1 MMRSE
6 APVATHHAQAQ
17 RVALA
22 TVTGAAVFAMVL
34 VAAFAAEWQQARQ
47 DLIMQETR

>member
-1 MMRSE
+1 MMRS
-6 APVATHHAQAQ
+6 AAQLATHHAQAQ

-34 VAAFAAEWQQARQ
+34 IAAFTAERQQARQ
-47 DLIMQETR
+47 DLIMQEMR